1 MIHTLFAA
9 IPSPSSG
16 SVHIGPLRLN
26 AYGLMIALGVIVAVR
41 IAGRRAEAR
50 GVATTDEFSAIGMW
64 GVVAGIIGGRAYHV
78 VTSLESFRGRW
89 VETLYVWHGGLGI
102 WGGIALGVLVGM
114 WKAKQLGRDPLWIVS
129 CAAPAI
135 AVAQAIGRWGNWFN
149 QELFGKPTTL
159 PWALEVSAAKA
170 KAAGYA
176 AGTTFHPTFLYESIG
191 CLVIAWLLVR
201 IEKRTDPARGRLFL
215 VYVTLYTAMR
225 FFIEGLR
232 IDPAHHAGGLRL
244 NQWVSIVVFVAA
256 VTSLI
261 ISRRRS
267 APAVEASTVNDHE

>member
-1 MIHTLFAA
+1 MIHTLLAA

-16 SVHIGPLRLN
+16 SISIGPLRLN

-41 IAGRRAEAR
+41 IAGRRAESR
-50 GVATTDEFSAIGMW
+50 DVATMDEFSTIGMW

-78 VTSLESFRGRW
+78 VTSLDSFRGRW
-89 VETLYVWHGGLGI
+89 MEALYVWHGGLGI
-102 WGGIALGVLVGM
+102 WGGIALGVVVGM
-114 WKAKQLGRDPLWIVS
+114 WKARNLGRDPMWIVS

-135 AVAQAIGRWGNWFN
+135 PVAQAIGRWGNWFN
-149 QELFGKPTTL
+149 QELFGRPTSL

-170 KAAGYA
+170 RSAGYT
-176 AGTTFHPTFLYESIG
+176 AGTTFHPTFLYESLG

-201 IEKRTDPARGRLFL
+201 VERRTDPARGRLFV
-215 VYVTLYTAMR
+215 VYVAMYTAMR

-232 IDPAHHAGGLRL
+232 IDPAHSAGGLRL
-244 NQWVSIVVFVAA
+244 NQWVSIAVFLAA

-261 ISRRRS
+261 ISRRRA
-267 APAVEASTVNDHE
+267 APAGGASTVNDHE

>member
-201 IEKRTDPARGRLFL
+201 IEKRTDPARGCLFL
-215 VYVTLYTAMR
+215 VYVALYTAMR

-244 NQWVSIVVFVAA
+244 NQWVSIAVFVAA